1 MQTKQPKA
9 PLKIKRDV
17 ASLGTQTSPV
27 KYNANMDIDFDL
39 DGAPDKQVAEDE
51 ELGKSKSES
60 AIKKAMVEAMKA

>member
-1 MQTKQPKA
+1 
-9 PLKIKRDV
+9 
-17 ASLGTQTSPV
+17 
-27 KYNANMDIDFDL
+27 MDIDFDL